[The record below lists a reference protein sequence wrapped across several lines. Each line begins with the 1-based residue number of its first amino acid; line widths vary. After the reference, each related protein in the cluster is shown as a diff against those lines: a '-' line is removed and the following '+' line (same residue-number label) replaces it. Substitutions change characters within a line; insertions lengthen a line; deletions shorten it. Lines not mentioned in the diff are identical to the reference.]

1 MSEPRQILLGLG
13 SNRDALANIQ
23 RCLAALE
30 ARFGAIQ
37 VSPVYQSEDIQ
48 STDIQSTDIQSI
60 DIESTGANRPDAG
73 TASVFHNMAVAL
85 FSDAA
90 PTEIK
95 AWCKAQER
103 AQGRLP
109 KSAGATTHPIDI
121 DLLAVGELCGE
132 FTGPG
137 GRAFALPHPDITAYA
152 FVLRPLAE
160 LAPQARHPR
169 TGETYAELWAS
180 ARATASPRLT
190 PICLPSSAPL

>member
-13 SNRDALANIQ
+13 SNRDAIANIQ

-48 STDIQSTDIQSI
+48 STDIQRI

-73 TASVFHNMAVAL
+73 SASIFHNMAVAL
-85 FSDAA
+85 FSNAA
-90 PTEIK
+90 PAEIK
-95 AWCKAQER
+95 AWCKVQER

-137 GRAFALPHPDITAYA
+137 GQAFALPHPDITAYA

-160 LAPQARHPR
+160 LVPQARHPR

>member
-13 SNRDALANIQ
+13 SNRDALANIR

-48 STDIQSTDIQSI
+48 SI

-73 TASVFHNMAVAL
+73 SASVFHNMAVAL

-95 AWCKAQER
+95 AWCMAQER

-160 LAPQARHPR
+160 LVPRAHHPR
-169 TGETYAELWAS
+169 IGETYAELWAS

-190 PICLPSSAPL
+190 AICLPSSAPL